1 MISHNDY
8 LLKTYFKTLVLT
20 FLCTSVRIRYS
31 AERSRLALRLGRV
44 DEFNGSGE
52 NLEEKSTV
60 KLVSSYVVL
69 KQMVSAKISTTVV
82 TKCLQYE
89 NNFTL
94 GLV

>member
-8 LLKTYFKTLVLT
+8 LLKTYFKTFVLT

-52 NLEEKSTV
+52 NL
-60 KLVSSYVVL
+60 
-69 KQMVSAKISTTVV
+69 
-82 TKCLQYE
+82 
-89 NNFTL
+89 
-94 GLV
+94 